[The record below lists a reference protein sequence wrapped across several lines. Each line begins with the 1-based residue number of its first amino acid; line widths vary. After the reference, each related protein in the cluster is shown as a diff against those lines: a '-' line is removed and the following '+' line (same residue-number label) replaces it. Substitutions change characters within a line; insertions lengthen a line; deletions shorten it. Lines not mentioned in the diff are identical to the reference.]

1 MTNKKLTFLTLLLA
15 VGLTANAQQ
24 ANPDAAVKGSLAL
37 ELIGSTE
44 AVTAN
49 YTVSRAYPDNI
60 LLQIRPSAEFK
71 LNARIVDAKGNE
83 LMKLPSETVAG
94 RYANSI
100 DVSSLQKGDYFI
112 EFYGDTYR
120 RNYRIPFAKSEVKA
134 VNNTK

>member
-1 MTNKKLTFLTLLLA
+1 MALLLA
-15 VGLTANAQQ
+15 VGLTASAQQ
-24 ANPDAAVKGSLAL
+24 ANADAAVKGSLAL
-37 ELIGSTE
+37 ELKGSTE

-71 LNARIVDAKGNE
+71 LNARIVDTKGNE

-100 DVSSLQKGDYFI
+100 DVSSLRKGDYFI

-120 RNYRIPFAKSEVKA
+120 QNYRIPFAKSEVKA

>member
-1 MTNKKLTFLTLLLA
+1 MSNKKLTFLALLLA
-15 VGLTANAQQ
+15 VGLTASAQQ
-24 ANPDAAVKGSLAL
+24 ANADAAVKGSLAL
-37 ELIGSTE
+37 ELKGSTE

-71 LNARIVDAKGNE
+71 LNARIVDTKGNE

-100 DVSSLQKGDYFI
+100 DVSSLRKGDYFI

-120 RNYRIPFAKSEVKA
+120 QNYRIPFAKSEVKA